1 MEKIKKA
8 IEDIVEFVSFGK
20 IKLCICVNTEEC
32 EGSKCCKKEK

>member
-1 MEKIKKA
+1 MEKFKKA

-32 EGSKCCKKEK
+32 KGTKCCKEKK